1 MRLLTKVRPYLNQ
14 VAAFEIFNMMIVPLL
29 TYCSINNLNCT
40 LTHKRLL
47 SSIEKQADIIVNR
60 NHVKKLKISS
70 NYHLIKKKAC
80 VIVPKCL
87 NDQVC
92 APFKNYFTV
101 NIHSAG
107 TRNQGLFLVLP
118 KVRLEFMKRSFFYS
132 GARLFNELPKETREI
147 SETKSFKKFLSF

>member
-70 NYHLIKKKAC
+70 SYHLIKKKAC
-80 VIVPKCL
+80 MIV
-87 NDQVC
+87 
-92 APFKNYFTV
+92 
-101 NIHSAG
+101 
-107 TRNQGLFLVLP
+107 R
-118 KVRLEFMKRSFFYS
+118 
-132 GARLFNELPKETREI
+132 
-147 SETKSFKKFLSF
+147 